1 MTTVTSKDQAVAPRK
16 YTPRLPPEERK
27 DQILDAVLEVI
38 SEQGTS
44 AVSVDGIARRL
55 GFTRP
60 VVYAL
65 FTDADHM
72 LRESL
77 KREEQRAIAQMAG
90 ILPLGASGSPD
101 AVTEAFRAYLQAVLD
116 EPARWRAILLPIG
129 STPTLLKTVRRG
141 RRQLVQLLTAI
152 LEPGLP
158 PQTGIDFE
166 LAAHMLLTLGEE
178 AGRLVLTDPEAFP
191 PDRLAGFAGT
201 LAGLAARALPPR
213 APS

>member
-1 MTTVTSKDQAVAPRK
+1 MSTKGETVATRK

-65 FTDADHM
+65 FDDANHL

-77 KREEQRAIAQMAG
+77 KREEQRAIAQVAD
-90 ILPLGASGSPD
+90 IIPLGTSGEPD
-101 AVTEAFRAYLQAVLD
+101 AIRNAFRAYLQAVID

-129 STPTLLKTVRRG
+129 STPALVKTVRRG
-141 RRQLVQLLTAI
+141 RQQFIDVLTDMVESVVDRDA
-152 LEPGLP
+152 GL
-158 PQTGIDFE
+158 DAE

-178 AGRLVLTDPEAFP
+178 AGRMVLTDPESFSP
-191 PDRLAGFAGT
+191 ERLATFAGKVT
-201 LAGLAARALPPR
+201 AIATSALRPDAHAG
-213 APS
+213 S